1 MCANTVGEFPA
12 VCSRFCFVAEGSKGW
27 PNIRTAS
34 LQSCT
39 PAAIPDRWNYR
50 TLKEFSY
57 FPGNYRTRLR
67 KSSIVIQTMRI
78 AIATKNAAK

>member
-1 MCANTVGEFPA
+1 MCANTVGESPA

-39 PAAIPDRWNYR
+39 PAAIPDRQNYR
-50 TLKEFSY
+50 TPSNY
-57 FPGNYRTRLR
+57 RTAGNYRTVRYFRTRLL
-67 KSSIVIQTMRI
+67 KSSI
-78 AIATKNAAK
+78 AI

>member
-50 TLKEFSY
+50 TLKELSYCPLFSY
-57 FPGNYRTRLR
+57 
-67 KSSIVIQTMRI
+67 SVAEIVNRNPDHENCHRHE
-78 AIATKNAAK
+78 KRS